1 MFNRIGSSEAALS
14 FLGGL
19 LAAHYKIVGLT
30 NKTVHSPETG
40 FYDPFNA
47 NRAVIIALWHGQHFL
62 VPFIGWRPEKLNI
75 LITTHKDGE
84 IVARACEHFG
94 LRCIRG
100 SGGREFVRKK
110 AVRAFTAM
118 LRALQQGESTVLT
131 ADVPKIARVAGLGIV
146 TLAKYS
152 GCPIIPLAM
161 ATSRRYELSN
171 WDRTC
176 INLPFG
182 RMSLARGEP
191 ILVDRRADEAALEAA
206 RAKVEQDLNE
216 ATARAYQLCDS
227 TDGQRAI
234 PSGIQG
240 PKEISN

>member
-19 LAAHYKIVGLT
+19 LAAHYKIVDLT

-216 ATARAYQLCDS
+216 ATVRAYQLCDS
-227 TDGQRAI
+227 TDGQRAA
-234 PSGIQG
+234 PPGIRR